1 MIFLYFYRQ
10 RRAEGSLRKQP
21 TFLDATTA
29 LPAREM
35 SALYLKGN
43 ITKGSPRPLKSI
55 LVNFI
60 IIIIIIIIAC

>member
-1 MIFLYFYRQ
+1 MT
-10 RRAEGSLRKQP
+10 KQP

-60 IIIIIIIIAC
+60 FLIILLVKLVIDL

>member
-1 MIFLYFYRQ
+1 M
-10 RRAEGSLRKQP
+10 RKQP

-29 LPAREM
+29 LPVREM

-60 IIIIIIIIAC
+60 FIIILLVKLVIDL